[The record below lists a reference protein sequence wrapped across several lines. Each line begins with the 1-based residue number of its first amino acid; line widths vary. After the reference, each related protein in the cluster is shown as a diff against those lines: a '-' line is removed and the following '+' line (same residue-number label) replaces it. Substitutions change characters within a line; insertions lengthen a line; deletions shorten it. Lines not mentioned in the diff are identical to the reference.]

1 MLVARSIARGIGILI
16 TLNVAGALL
25 LWPAPARAAGD
36 SEEPGSRTVGAPPPA
51 PPEASVP
58 VESAPPPAPAP
69 EAIAVVAP
77 APPSLAWGVGLR
89 ARWVSVPSWLLG
101 LFTDH
106 NIPLLTFGHFG
117 IEAFRRSGEFDLA
130 FAFSYQNM
138 SPRDGNWLGSGH
150 DPAVDTKFLQ
160 FRGFSIYSA
169 DISFIWHP
177 MLSSWFGL
185 HLGAGLGAAV
195 VRGDLYLFPSQGCD
209 STNLDNLNQC
219 HPPGFTCANGVCTSP
234 INLPRS
240 PSRDVLPV
248 VPIINLVAGVD
259 FRLPNVKGW
268 EAKLEA
274 GFYDAFFFGFG
285 VAYTF

>member
-1 MLVARSIARGIGILI
+1 MLVARSMARRIAMLV
-16 TLNVAGALL
+16 TLTVAGALL
-25 LWPAPARAAGD
+25 WAPLARAAGD
-36 SEEPGSRTVGAPPPA
+36 SEEQGSRITAEPPSAPA
-51 PPEASVP
+51 PAVASEP
-58 VESAPPPAPAP
+58 TESAPRPPVP
-69 EAIAVVAP
+69 EAIAAVGPVR
-77 APPSLAWGVGLR
+77 PPLAWGVGLR

-101 LFTDH
+101 LFTKH
-106 NIPLLTFGHFG
+106 NIPLFTFGHFG
-117 IEAFRRSGEFDLA
+117 IEAFRRNGDFDLA

-138 SPRDGNWLGSGH
+138 SPRDGNWLGDGH

-185 HLGAGLGAAV
+185 HLGAGLGVAV
-195 VRGDLYLFPSQGCD
+195 VRGDLYLFPSEGCD
-209 STNLDNLNQC
+209 STNLDNLNAC

-234 INLPRS
+234 VTLTRS

-248 VPIINLVAGVD
+248 VPLINLVAGVD

-274 GFYDAFFFGFG
+274 GFYDALFFGFG